1 MIVALA
7 MLLALQAPPPRVPK
21 AQQSAQPAPGPTV
34 PPGRTSPPAGSAGP
48 RTNVPT
54 QPAPA
59 PLPAVAPKRF
69 GRFELDQSKEQ
80 LARLP
85 DLKECADALAPASG
99 HADCAVPRDPDRI
112 ARVQIAW
119 EDAKPGG
126 EIVALRL
133 LFDPQVAPALTDL
146 EWQLTRG
153 WGRSGGGSG
162 GRLRGGGPAAGARS
176 GSV

>member
-7 MLLALQAPPPRVPK
+7 MLLALQAPPVRAPK
-21 AQQSAQPAPGPTV
+21 A
-34 PPGRTSPPAGSAGP
+34 
-48 RTNVPT
+48 

-69 GRFELDQSKEQ
+69 GRFDLDQPKEQ

-119 EDAKPGG
+119 EDSRQGG

-133 LFDPQVAPALTDL
+133 LFD
-146 EWQLTRG
+146 
-153 WGRSGGGSG
+153 
-162 GRLRGGGPAAGARS
+162 
-176 GSV
+176 